1 MRKLSYI
8 SGTSNKPLIG
18 QTIGVFFDHI
28 VEKYP
33 DNLAVISRH
42 QNIRWTYE
50 KLQIEVNHC
59 AKGFRAI
66 NIEKGDR
73 VGIWANNCAQWLV
86 VQIATAKLGAIL
98 VNINPG
104 YRTNELEYSLN
115 HTQIKA
121 LVIADK
127 FKTSDYAEMI
137 YELVPELYENNDAFF
152 ESKALPYLKTV
163 ISLAPKNLQGI
174 VMWDEFMDMGS
185 EINLN
190 EVLEIQRNLSF
201 DEPINIQFT
210 SGTSGRPKGAT
221 LSHHNI
227 LNNADII
234 TSIQNLHHTDKI
246 VIPVPLYHC
255 FGMVL
260 GNLGCITKGATMIY
274 TSEGFDPELVLK
286 AVEEEKATSLYGVP
300 TMFFAE
306 LNHPELKKYDLS
318 SLRTGIM
325 AGSLCPSELMKRV
338 QKEMNMTEVEI
349 GYGMTETSPLSTQ
362 TRIDAPFE
370 KRIST
375 VGQILPHT
383 EIKIINPETGQ
394 VIPVGEPGEL
404 CTRGFGVMLGYWGDE
419 EKTRESIDAAR
430 WMHSGD
436 LAIIDEEGYVGIVG
450 RIKDMIIRGGENIYP
465 KVIEEFLYTHPA
477 IEEVSVIGVPDEKYG
492 EQICA
497 WIQLKK
503 DAITTQV
510 EIKEYCRG
518 KIAYYKIPQYI
529 LFVDEFPMTVTGKIR
544 KSEMRESSIK
554 KLFLDAKA

>member
-8 SGTSNKPLIG
+8 SGTSDKPLIG

-50 KLQIEVNHC
+50 KLQIEVNRC

-73 VGIWANNCAQWLV
+73 VGIWANNCVEWLV

-121 LVIADK
+121 LVIADN
-127 FKTSDYAEMI
+127 FKTSDYAQMI
-137 YELVPELYENNDAFF
+137 YELAPELYENDDAFF
-152 ESKALPYLKTV
+152 ESKNLPNLKTV

-234 TSIQNLHHTDKI
+234 TTLQNLNHTDKI

-274 TSEGFDPELVLK
+274 TSESFDPELVLK
-286 AVEEEKATSLYGVP
+286 AAEEEKATSLYGVP

-383 EIKIINPETGQ
+383 EIKIIDPENGQ
-394 VIPVGEPGEL
+394 VIPIGEPGEL

-419 EKTRESIDAAR
+419 EKTRECIDSAR

-436 LAIIDEEGYVGIVG
+436 LATIDEEGYVSIVG

-465 KVIEEFLYTHPA
+465 KVIEEFLYTHPGV
-477 IEEVSVIGVPDEKYG
+477 EEVSVIGVPDEKFG

-503 DAITTQV
+503 GTTITED

-544 KSEMRESSIK
+544 KAEMREISIK
-554 KLFLDAKA
+554 KLFKDAKV